1 MAGFIVGINVVIEEI
16 DMGDLSEEMRMP
28 TACPECGS
36 HSVRLSEARN
46 PDDKVFCSSCNTLR
60 GQYADLQKELESK
73 PKSEAERL
81 LEEVV
86 NTKSNASDQS

>member
-1 MAGFIVGINVVIEEI
+1 
-16 DMGDLSEEMRMP
+16 MGDLSEEMRMP

-60 GQYADLQKELESK
+60 GQYADLQKELENK
-73 PKSEAERL
+73 PKSETERL

-86 NTKSNASDQS
+86 NKKSNAPDQS

>member
-1 MAGFIVGINVVIEEI
+1 
-16 DMGDLSEEMRMP
+16 MGDLSEEMRMP

-36 HSVRLSEARN
+36 HSVRLSEVKN
-46 PDDKVFCSSCNTLR
+46 PDDKVFCSSCNTVR
-60 GQYADLQKELESK
+60 GQYADLQKELQNK

-86 NTKSNASDQS
+86 NKKDNTPSSS

>member
-1 MAGFIVGINVVIEEI
+1 
-16 DMGDLSEEMRMP
+16 MGDLSEEMRMP

-36 HSVRLSEARN
+36 HSVRLSEAHN

-86 NTKSNASDQS
+86 NKKSNAPDQS

>member
-1 MAGFIVGINVVIEEI
+1 
-16 DMGDLSEEMRMP
+16 MGDLSEEMRMP

-60 GQYADLQKELESK
+60 GQYADLQKELDNK

-86 NTKSNASDQS
+86 NKKGNTPSSS